1 VVTVGGGGS
10 GAGPHTN
17 PPTATD
23 DGANPVAA
31 LAGGRWVRWR
41 PALPVALRQRQF
53 RLYFVGQTGS
63 VLGDDMVPVA
73 LSFAVL
79 DRFHTA
85 SALGTVLAAET
96 GPLALTLL
104 AGGVIADRVS
114 RRWLLLSMD
123 VVRAVV
129 MAIAAVLLFVGGWQL
144 WQLSVLFAVQGAAS
158 GLASPALIGL
168 VADTVEPL
176 HRQQANSLR
185 GLSTALGGV
194 IGPALAG
201 ILAGFGSG
209 GLALAV
215 NGGSYVVSAVCMAAM
230 APTPAASEDSRASYL
245 SELRSGWREF
255 RSRTWVWVCA
265 GQFSLFHMLVY
276 APVIVLGALVSKRS
290 LGGATAW
297 GTTLAALG
305 VGALLGALVML
316 RYHPRRPLLVATAST
331 IPFAAW
337 ALALGLIAP
346 EWCQVVAAAASGMS
360 LGVYG
365 TLWDTAL
372 TTHVPADM
380 LSRVSAYD
388 SFGSWVLEPV
398 GYALV
403 GVFVAALG
411 VRGTLYMAAIVW
423 TVLVAAVLC
432 VPAVTGLRAVTA
444 GAPTPRAEPA
454 PAGT

>member
-1 VVTVGGGGS
+1 M
-10 GAGPHTN
+10 
-17 PPTATD
+17 
-23 DGANPVAA
+23 
-31 LAGGRWVRWR
+31 
-41 PALPVALRQRQF
+41 ALRRRQF

-63 VLGDDMVPVA
+63 VLGDNMVPVA

-85 SALGTVLAAET
+85 SALGIVLAAQT

-123 VVRAVV
+123 AIRAAV
-129 MAIAAVLLFVGGWQL
+129 MAVAAALLYVGGWQL

-158 GLASPALIGL
+158 GLAQPALIGL
-168 VADTVEPL
+168 VTDTVEPP

-185 GLSTALGGV
+185 GLSSSLGGV

-209 GLALAV
+209 GLAIAV
-215 NGGSYVVSAVCMAAM
+215 NGGSYVVSTVCMAAM
-230 APTPAASEDSRASYL
+230 APIPAAASDDSEASFL
-245 SELRSGWREF
+245 RELRTGWREF

-265 GQFSLFHMLVY
+265 GQFSLFHLLVY

-305 VGALLGALVML
+305 VGAVVGALVVL
-316 RYHPRRPLLVATAST
+316 RWHPRRPLLVATAST
-331 IPFAAW
+331 VPFAAW
-337 ALALGLIAP
+337 ALALGLVAP
-346 EWCQVVAAAASGMS
+346 QWCQVLAAGASGIS
-360 LGVYG
+360 IGVYG
-365 TLWDTAL
+365 SLWDTVL
-372 TTHVPADM
+372 STHVPADVI
-380 LSRVSAYD
+380 SRVSAYD
-388 SFGSWVLEPV
+388 SFSSWVLEPV
-398 GYALV
+398 GYAMV

-411 VRGTLYMAAIVW
+411 VSGTLYMAAISW
-423 TVLVAAVLC
+423 TVLVVAVLC

-444 GAPTPRAEPA
+444 GPPTAA
-454 PAGT
+454 AQA